1 MSAGRRAA
9 RGTALRRFW
18 RNRLALAGAVIVAAF
33 LLGALCAPLL
43 SAYSPTRIDLPQ
55 KLLPPTGRHLL
66 GTDELGRDLLTR
78 ILYGG
83 RISFV
88 ASGLV
93 IAIGLSSGAGLG
105 VLGAWYEGIEPV
117 VGAVTEILLSVP
129 AILLALAIITALG
142 PGAVEGAVA
151 IGIAACPN
159 FARLVRTTLAAVKR
173 REYVE
178 AARAAGAGDARII
191 LKYMVPN
198 SLSPVIVLVTY
209 QMSTA
214 LLTLATLSFIGLGTQ
229 PPTADWGTMLARGR
243 DFLAMAPSYAF
254 VAGVPIVL
262 LVLGFN
268 LLGDGL
274 RDALDPRLAADR
286 AARAG

>member
-1 MSAGRRAA
+1 VTAKRGRP
-9 RGTALRRFW
+9 RGTALRRFG
-18 RNRLALAGAVIVAAF
+18 RNRLALAGAAIVLVF
-33 LLGALCAPLL
+33 LVGALCAPLL
-43 SAYSPTRIDLPQ
+43 TAYNPTRIDLPQ
-55 KLLPPTGRHLL
+55 KLLPPTARHLL

-93 IAIGLSSGAGLG
+93 IAIGLSSGAALG
-105 VLGAWYEGIEPV
+105 VLGAWYERIEPV

-159 FARLVRTTLAAVKR
+159 FARLVRTTLAAVKH

-178 AARAAGAGDARII
+178 AARASGAGDARII
-191 LKYMVPN
+191 LKYLVPN

-214 LLTLATLSFIGLGTQ
+214 LLTLATLSFIGLGAQ

-243 DFLAMAPSYAF
+243 DFLALAPSYPF

-274 RDALDPRLAADR
+274 RDALDPRLAGIR
-286 AARAG
+286 ATPTG

>member
-1 MSAGRRAA
+1 MI
-9 RGTALRRFW
+9 LWRFQ
-18 RNRLALAGAVIVAAF
+18 RNRLAVLGGAIVAFF
-33 LLGALCAPLL
+33 LIGGIAAPLVTR
-43 SAYSPTRIDLPQ
+43 YNPTRMNFAD
-55 KLLPPTGRHLL
+55 KLMPPTGHHLL

-78 ILYGG
+78 ILYGA

-88 ASGLV
+88 TSGLV
-93 IAIGLSSGAGLG
+93 IAIGLTCGGAMG
-105 VLGAWYEGIEPV
+105 VLGAWYRGIDPLV
-117 VGAVTEILLSVP
+117 SALVEIWLSIP
-129 AILLALAIITALG
+129 GILLALAIVTALG
-142 PGAVEGAVA
+142 PGATKAAVA

-159 FARLVRTTLAAVKR
+159 FARLVRGTLVAIKQ

-178 AARAAGAGDARII
+178 AARAAGAGDRRII
-191 LKYMVPN
+191 VKYMIPN
-198 SLSPVIVLVTY
+198 GLSPVVVLATY

-229 PPTADWGTMLARGR
+229 PPAPDWGTMLARGR
-243 DFLAMAPSYAF
+243 DFLQLAPHYSI

-274 RDALDPRLAADR
+274 RDALDPRF
-286 AARAG
+286 AGQVAGFSGRDSTIQ

>member
-117 VGAVTEILLSVP
+117 VGAVMIASARRMAGTDSRISV
-129 AILLALAIITALG
+129 TALG

-274 RDALDPRLAADR
+274 RDALVPRLAADR
-286 AARAG
+286 AARTG

>member
-191 LKYMVPN
+191 LKYLVPN

-286 AARAG
+286 AARTG

>member
-1 MSAGRRAA
+1 MRTGRRGP
-9 RGTALRRFW
+9 RETALRRFW

-286 AARAG
+286 AARTG

>member
-286 AARAG
+286 AARTG

>member
-1 MSAGRRAA
+1 M
-9 RGTALRRFW
+9 
-18 RNRLALAGAVIVAAF
+18 
-33 LLGALCAPLL
+33 
-43 SAYSPTRIDLPQ
+43 
-55 KLLPPTGRHLL
+55 
-66 GTDELGRDLLTR
+66 
-78 ILYGG
+78 
-83 RISFV
+83 
-88 ASGLV
+88 

-243 DFLAMAPSYAF
+243 DFLALAPSYAF

-286 AARAG
+286 TARTG

>member
-243 DFLAMAPSYAF
+243 DFLALAPSYAF

>member
-1 MSAGRRAA
+1 VSAGRRAA

-286 AARAG
+286 AARTG

>member
-286 AARAG
+286 TARTG

>member
-1 MSAGRRAA
+1 MSAGRRAG

-286 AARAG
+286 AARTG

>member
-1 MSAGRRAA
+1 VSAGRRAE

-286 AARAG
+286 AARTG

>member
-1 MSAGRRAA
+1 VSAGRRAA